1 MFRNE
6 SGFYHSFVSLEL
18 SPAGISNA
26 SVTPLSRV
34 KGVFAADPLPL
45 GNGVAALNIP
55 PVGRKFT
62 QELLPPKA
70 RGRDL
75 S

>member
-1 MFRNE
+1 VFRNE

-26 SVTPLSRV
+26 STV
-34 KGVFAADPLPL
+34 KGVFAPLS
-45 GNGVAALNIP
+45 
-55 PVGRKFT
+55 FS
-62 QELLPPKA
+62 
-70 RGRDL
+70 RGWPDQH